1 LSGEA
6 MPLAPKW
13 AGVFTSNYSMP
24 APGLD
29 GIDWYFNTM
38 INAKSDQVDKV
49 TRRTLGGYATV
60 DFFTGLRTLEAQGW
74 DINVWLK
81 NAFDRRVVTRVFNST
96 EFNPALAAGSS
107 SAFEMVTTNP
117 PRQLG
122 VTGTYRF

>member
-1 LSGEA
+1 L
-6 MPLAPKW
+6 
-13 AGVFTSNYSMP
+13 
-24 APGLD
+24 
-29 GIDWYFNTM
+29 

-60 DFFTGLRTLEAQGW
+60 DLFTGLRTLEAQGW

-96 EFNPALAAGSS
+96 EFNPDLKSQTPGS
-107 SAFEMVTTNP
+107 FDMVTTNA